1 MIRGFPGE
9 LKMRLASIATAALM
23 VAGLIAFAYWRF
35 LPAHP
40 HSILG
45 WIALAL
51 VGIPLALVSEGDV
64 GDLKGRPLLARL
76 ALAVAIVTLFW
87 YIYGG
92 VGRLLSM

>member
-1 MIRGFPGE
+1 
-9 LKMRLASIATAALM
+9 MRLANAAMAALM
-23 VAGLIAFAYWRF
+23 AVGVIAFAYWRF

-45 WIALAL
+45 WIALVL
-51 VGIPLALVSEGDV
+51 IGVPLALLSEGDI

-92 VGRLLSM
+92 VGRLISM